1 MLNSNDASA
10 VVLAILC
17 DFEGKDKQE
26 VVNTLLKRLKSLS
39 DETEYKN
46 YLKMVNILSTNRNL
60 EDEVAKGAEMLSVD
74 IEQTPFYKMAEKRGV
89 QKGIFETAIRMIE
102 KFNLSIDEVIKELN
116 IKKDELL
123 EYMQSKEG
131 REKL

>member
-1 MLNSNDASA
+1 M
-10 VVLAILC
+10 AILC

-26 VVNTLLKRLKSLS
+26 LVNTLLRCLKVLS

-74 IEQTPFYKMAEKRGV
+74 IF
-89 QKGIFETAIRMIE
+89 
-102 KFNLSIDEVIKELN
+102 
-116 IKKDELL
+116 
-123 EYMQSKEG
+123 
-131 REKL
+131 